1 MKQEK
6 TGAPAALNRCLG
18 LREAL
23 TITSGTVIGVGPV
36 SYTHL
41 DVYKRQLMLDAAW
54 HGTKATV
61 LGLGGS
67 VVNTAAAVRHVQR
80 GSFFLRN

>member
-1 MKQEK
+1 MVAYYAVVYASMTEFLPQAEK
-6 TGAPAALNRCLG
+6 RAASSAAMIFGADA
-18 LREAL
+18 
-23 TITSGTVIGVGPV
+23 
-36 SYTHL
+36 
-41 DVYKRQLMLDAAW
+41 LMLDAAW

-80 GSFFLRN
+80 GSFFLIN